1 MTRSRL
7 RNRLLKNRSEEN
19 WKLFCKQR
27 SKCVSLLRKSKKY
40 YFENLNEANIRDNKR
55 FWKTVKFFLSKKI
68 HLPERINLTEE
79 ESNSLLTN
87 YEEVAKV
94 LNNFFANAVKNLSI
108 PNYENCG
115 SLTENIDDLTLKA
128 IAKWRNHPSI
138 LAIASEYK
146 NRANF
151 SFNFVSKED
160 VLTEIKV
167 LCVS

>member
-7 RNRLLKNRSEEN
+7 RIRLLKNRSEEN
-19 WKLFCKQR
+19 RKLFCKQR

-55 FWKTVKFFLSKKI
+55 FWKTVKPFLSKKN

-87 YEEVAKV
+87 YEEVAKE
-94 LNNFFANAVKNLSI
+94 LNNLFANAVKNLSI

-115 SLTENIDDLTLKA
+115 SLTENIDDLTLK
-128 IAKWRNHPSI
+128 KTF
-138 LAIASEYK
+138 LQK
-146 NRANF
+146 
-151 SFNFVSKED
+151 
-160 VLTEIKV
+160 
-167 LCVS
+167 